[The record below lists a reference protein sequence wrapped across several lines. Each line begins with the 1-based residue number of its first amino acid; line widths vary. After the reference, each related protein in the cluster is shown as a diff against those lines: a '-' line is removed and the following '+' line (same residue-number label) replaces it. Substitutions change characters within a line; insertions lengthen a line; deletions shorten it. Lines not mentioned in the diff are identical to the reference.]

1 MIQALVGQKPT
12 KYCKA
17 IILQLKTKIKKK
29 KKKKPKWVIVLNL
42 RAKTIKFLLENIR
55 ISFCDSGFL
64 DRIPRAWHQE
74 QNKNR

>member
-29 KKKKPKWVIVLNL
+29 KTNPKPKWVIVLNL

-64 DRIPRAWHQE
+64 DMIPRA
-74 QNKNR
+74 